1 MTPIAFD
8 EMDKAFGTRRT
19 SKLIDIRA
27 EARAETQKAFQL
39 YDGKRTAWVP
49 KSQVEDNGD
58 GTFTMPD
65 WLALNSGF
73 I

>member
-1 MTPIAFD
+1 MAIAFD
-8 EMDKAFGTRRT
+8 EMDRAFGITKA

-49 KSQVEDNGD
+49 KSQVEDNAD
-58 GTFTMPD
+58 GTFTMPE
-65 WLALNSGF
+65 WLAQKCEF

>member
-1 MTPIAFD
+1 MAIAFD
-8 EMDKAFGTRRT
+8 EMDRAFGITKA

-58 GTFTMPD
+58 GTYTMPE
-65 WLALNSGF
+65 WLATNCGF

>member
-1 MTPIAFD
+1 MAIAFD
-8 EMDKAFGTRRT
+8 EMDRAFRITKA

-27 EARAETQKAFQL
+27 EVRAETQKAFQL

-58 GTFTMPD
+58 GTYTMPE
-65 WLALNSGF
+65 WLGKNCGF